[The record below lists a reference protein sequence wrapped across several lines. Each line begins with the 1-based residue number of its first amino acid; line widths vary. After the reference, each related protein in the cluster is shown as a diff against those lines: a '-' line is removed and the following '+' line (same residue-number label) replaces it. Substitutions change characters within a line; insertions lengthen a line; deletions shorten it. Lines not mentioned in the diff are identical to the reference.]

1 MKQLSVPDPSL
12 IADAHLRQILQA
24 LRHNQAALFSAK
36 SESIA
41 AANESSTASVG
52 AKMPIKAAGSLSVSA
67 LAVSPSLPADSTAGS
82 AASISTLANACKAA
96 ILQQVAQYNQLR
108 IDVVAL
114 VAAVK
119 TLQSQQNELIK
130 WVNKNV

>member
-1 MKQLSVPDPSL
+1 MKQVTVPDPSL

-24 LRHNQAALFSAK
+24 LLQNQAVLFSA
-36 SESIA
+36 SSASSTTTTEI
-41 AANESSTASVG
+41 STASGG

-96 ILQQVAQYNQLR
+96 ILQQATQYNQLR
-108 IDVVAL
+108 TDVVTLA
-114 VAAVK
+114 AAVK
-119 TLQSQQNELIK
+119 VLQAQQNELIK
-130 WVNKNV
+130 RVNKNA